1 MLKNWFL
8 IISLVFSFSL
18 GGLFNAVGHC
28 FLDNDLPTQ
37 NIGPIRVS
45 ISCLDNQEHPFLAQ
59 VTQRDK
65 RIHFSKIEKRPT
77 DIYQKALLPGGAFH
91 LTPFPSSASILVSL
105 SVPLYQLKNVY
116 RI

>member
-8 IISLVFSFSL
+8 IVSLVFFFSL
-18 GGLFNAVGHC
+18 GGLLNAVGHC

-37 NIGPIRVS
+37 NIGPIPVS
-45 ISCLDNQEHPFLAQ
+45 ISCLDKQEHPFLAQ
-59 VTQRDK
+59 VPQRDK

-77 DIYQKALLPGGAFH
+77 DIYQKALLPQGNSH
-91 LTPFPSSASILVSL
+91 LTPLPSSASILVS
-105 SVPLYQLKNVY
+105 VPVYQLKNVY

>member
-8 IISLVFSFSL
+8 IVSLVFFFSL
-18 GGLFNAVGHC
+18 GGLLNAVGHC

-65 RIHFSKIEKRPT
+65 RVHFSKIEKRPT
-77 DIYQKALLPGGAFH
+77 DIYQKALVPEGNAH
-91 LTPFPSSASILVSL
+91 LTSWRSPASILVS
-105 SVPLYQLKNVY
+105 VPIYQLKNVY
-116 RI
+116 RV